1 MSLINDMLRDLEARK
16 HAAHKRGE
24 GAAVAGVAAAT
35 DNDGRPP
42 AATVPL
48 LHGGRDGTSHVGLD
62 ERVRRRGRWLLPV
75 YALTLVGLSVALYF
89 AVAGPGGLL
98 RRDAFSRAVP
108 APVPASTPVAA
119 VAAAVATAAAPAVA
133 ATPRLVMIGV
143 DEARGPALT
152 LRLRFAPALTS
163 PLRVNVVDRR
173 VQLGS
178 QGAQVGSL
186 ESPSPLLTDWRS
198 EQSGADWHASFAW
211 DGRVEV
217 SLSPVLGDDASQGWV
232 VRLLPAAEPAVAVAA
247 VNASAP
253 TASRQLAAPSAPTPA
268 AAPAA
273 PLPVPTAGAVKPASP
288 ASTSVTSSG
297 AARDADTLYADA
309 WRLQQ
314 AGQLGEA
321 IGRLDRLLEGEP
333 LHARARE
340 LLARLWVRSG
350 RADRAMQVL
359 NDGLAALP
367 GQPAWVEL
375 QARLLDG
382 SGHRSDAIA
391 LLDAQGSPQRLSHQ
405 ALRGV
410 LDTQEGH
417 FADAATAYRLAIALE
432 PAQPRW
438 WLGLAVA
445 LDNLGDAAA
454 ARSAY
459 QGALDTG
466 QLDRNGE
473 HFARER
479 LAALPDGAKP

>member
-16 HAAHKRGE
+16 HEAHKRGE

-48 LHGGRDGTSHVGLD
+48 LHGGRDGTSHIGLD

-89 AVAGPGGLL
+89 AVTGPNGLL
-98 RRDAFSRAVP
+98 RGDSFSRAVP
-108 APVPASTPVAA
+108 ARAPTPVAPVPAPVS
-119 VAAAVATAAAPAVA
+119 AAPIASAVDL
-133 ATPRLVMIGV
+133 TPRLVMIGV

-163 PLRVNVVDRR
+163 PLRVNAVDQR

-217 SLSPVLGDDASQGWV
+217 SLLPVLGDDASQGWV

-253 TASRQLAAPSAPTPA
+253 PASRQLVAPSAPAPA
-268 AAPAA
+268 AA

-288 ASTSVTSSG
+288 ASTSATSSG

-321 IGRLDRLLEGEP
+321 ISRLDRLLEGEP

-350 RADRAMQVL
+350 RVDRAMQVL
-359 NDGLAALP
+359 NDGLTALP
-367 GQPAWVEL
+367 RQPAWVEL

-382 SGHRSDAIA
+382 SGHRGDAIA

-417 FADAATAYRLAIALE
+417 FADAAKAYRLAIALE